1 MFYLGSS
8 LRTIDWETESKIA
21 VGNCFKEVREES
33 GYVGVSA
40 EKQACS

>member
-1 MFYLGSS
+1 MFYLGYS
-8 LRTIDWETESKIA
+8 LSNIDCEIESQIA
-21 VGNCFKEVREES
+21 VGNFSKEVREES